1 MYDIIVIGSGTAGMT
16 AALYALRAGRTVL
29 LLEGNGIGGQIASS
43 PKVENFPSIKE
54 ISGSEFSDNLFA
66 QVMDLGVE
74 FGFENAL
81 EIIDNGATKT
91 VKTDEGEHECKAII
105 IATGLKH
112 RPLPVERAEE
122 MVGRGVSYCAVCDG
136 AFFKDKD
143 VAVVGGGNTALQD
156 AAYLS
161 KYCRTVYLIHR
172 RDTFRGDNTN
182 TKALEGK
189 ENVKF
194 ILDTVVTELVGEDMI
209 EGLKIKNV
217 KTDVPGELAVS
228 GVFSAVG
235 QTPQSAIFKGLIEL
249 DEDGYVIAGEDCKTS
264 REGIFVAGDCRT
276 KEIRQLTT
284 AASDGATA
292 AIAAS
297 AYIGI

>member
-1 MYDIIVIGSGTAGMT
+1 MHDIIVIGSGTAGMT

-54 ISGSEFSDNLFA
+54 ISGSEFSDNLFS
-66 QVMDLGVE
+66 QVMDLGAD
-74 FGFENAL
+74 FGFENATS
-81 EIIDNGATKT
+81 IIDNGATKT
-91 VKTDEGEHECKAII
+91 VKTDEGEHECLAVI

-122 MVGRGVSYCAVCDG
+122 MVGRGISYCAVCDG

-172 RDTFRGDNTN
+172 RDTFRGENSN
-182 TKALEGK
+182 VKALEGK

-194 ILDTVVTELVGEDMI
+194 ILDTVVTELVGDDMI
-209 EGLKIKNV
+209 EGVKIKNV
-217 KTDVPGELAVS
+217 KTELSGEIAVS
-228 GVFSAVG
+228 GIFSAVG
-235 QTPQSAIFKGLIEL
+235 QNPQCEIFRELIEL
-249 DEDGYVIAGEDCKTS
+249 DESGYVIAGEDCKTS

-276 KEIRQLTT
+276 KKVRQLTT

-292 AIAAS
+292 GTAAS
-297 AYIGI
+297 EYIGI